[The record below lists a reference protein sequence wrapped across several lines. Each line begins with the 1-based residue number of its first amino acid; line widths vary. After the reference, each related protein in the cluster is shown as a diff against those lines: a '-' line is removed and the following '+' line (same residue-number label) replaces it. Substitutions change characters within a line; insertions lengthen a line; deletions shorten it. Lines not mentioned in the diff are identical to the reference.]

1 MSSPFA
7 TDLQVFN
14 YLDKYSR
21 YDYDLGR
28 REFWPETVQRTVEHL
43 KWVVSANSNRQFSDG
58 FWDTIY
64 HSIHN
69 LDVMP
74 SMRNLAMAG
83 KAAKRQGL
91 SSYNCAAVVIDDFGR
106 FKEAVTILIAGT
118 GLGYSVESR
127 YVNKFPSV
135 KHQTGDNVTFVI
147 PDTSEGWAN
156 AIYTGIV
163 KWWNG
168 EDVYFDYSLIRPAGT
183 PLKTKGGRAAG
194 GDGLRESLNKIR
206 AIILNRQGRK
216 VTTLDIHDIMC
227 HIARC
232 VVSGGVRRSAM
243 LCLFDYDDNLM
254 RTCKSPENITGNE
267 QRWLCNNSVVI
278 EEKLSRNES
287 DNLVESMIATNMGE
301 PGFFMRYALSNTKP
315 KRRKDADWITNAC
328 QPGFATLKTK
338 QGIVTFDDVN
348 IGDEIWSSEGWTKVI
363 NKWSTGIKEVFA
375 YGFYGATFIG
385 TEDHKVVT
393 RDGKIEIDKCYGELH
408 VSLEDDNWEIPNLR
422 IYLGQYEVFDITVDN
437 DSHTYWTGGVNV
449 SNCSEIVKRPTG
461 SLCNLT
467 SIVARP
473 EDGYKKLLEKCYIAT
488 VIGTIQSMELNLV
501 GLRDEWVE
509 NAKEERLLGVDI
521 NNFMS
526 CATVRDPVVLHNLK
540 RYAVDINKQL
550 SDYLGIEQSKAV
562 TCVKPSGNS
571 GVMLNASPG
580 IHTHW
585 NDYYIRRAQVQRQSP
600 IARLFLD
607 HAPEYIE
614 PMIGNE
620 DKTYVLSFPTKAP
633 DGAITRDELSC
644 IDQCNYWLMAKENY
658 TEHNPSVTIS
668 YRDEEIGD
676 MKNWI
681 YEHQDVMGGMAFL
694 PRFDAHYQQMPYE
707 SISKERYEDLHEKFP
722 PIPWH
727 LLPDY
732 EQGDYTN
739 ASMTVACDS
748 EKCELVYN

>member
-127 YVNKFPSV
+127 YVNKFPAV

-147 PDTSEGWAN
+147 PDTSEGWAD

-206 AIILNRQGRK
+206 TIILNRQGRK

-287 DNLVESMIATNMGE
+287 DSLVESMIATNMGE

-328 QPGFATLKTK
+328 
-338 QGIVTFDDVN
+338 
-348 IGDEIWSSEGWTKVI
+348 
-363 NKWSTGIKEVFA
+363 
-375 YGFYGATFIG
+375 
-385 TEDHKVVT
+385 
-393 RDGKIEIDKCYGELH
+393 
-408 VSLEDDNWEIPNLR
+408 
-422 IYLGQYEVFDITVDN
+422 
-437 DSHTYWTGGVNV
+437 
-449 SNCSEIVKRPTG
+449 SEIVKRPTG

-473 EDGYKKLLEKCYIAT
+473 EDDYKKLLEKCYIAT

-501 GLRDEWVE
+501 GLRDEWVD

-550 SDYLGIEQSKAV
+550 ADYLGIEQSKAV
-562 TCVKPSGNS
+562 TCIKPSGNS

-620 DKTYVLSFPTKAP
+620 DKTYVLSFPTKSP

-668 YRDEEIGD
+668 YRDEEIDD

-707 SISKERYEDLHEKFP
+707 SISKEQYEDLHEKFP
-722 PIPWH
+722 SIPWH
-727 LLPDY
+727 LLPNY